1 MKTPDE
7 IRTEL
12 SDARKKV
19 LTVIEAT
26 PEGNW
31 KKLPS
36 NGPDEWNIQQV
47 VEHIID
53 VEIILTTRVCK
64 SCGYPGPESPFSDKG
79 PQCPTRESA
88 IEAFNM
94 AVEVSNSKI
103 KYVTETDLAIES
115 EVDVLVFYINLNFLD
130 QKLPLSLQSSI
141 SKFICFNCI

>member
-31 KKLPS
+31 KKLPF

-103 KYVTETDLAIES
+103 KYVTETDLAIERPG
-115 EVDVLVFYINLNFLD
+115 ETHATVGAVMERWIGHIHEHLD
-130 QKLPLSLQSSI
+130 QIAAFEPI
-141 SKFICFNCI
+141 NE